1 MIHNQSIICFAGE
14 DWWYHHQHSKN
25 HIMRRLARA
34 GNKVIF
40 VNSISMGLPSLGS
53 RDLLSKI
60 RRKLR
65 SYARALRITED
76 GVIVVSPPVLPFY
89 SSRAAR
95 AINRW
100 LLAAQI
106 KLLMV
111 AFDMRRP
118 ILWIAIPTAREVV
131 GRLEERALIYQVS
144 DKYDANKMDHAT
156 ASRVIAE
163 MHADLLRRADLVYY
177 SGRKLFEEETAKE
190 TGIAGKAMLLEHGV
204 DYDHFASATAIEWEQ
219 PADIVAVS
227 RPRLGYF
234 GAIEP
239 WLIDQELVRY
249 VSAKKPGWQ
258 WVLVGLRA
266 SPLDV
271 ESLSNVH
278 YLGSKP
284 YSSMP
289 QLAAA
294 FDVCV
299 LPWVTDNEFVSY
311 GSPIKVREYLAT
323 GKPVVITPI
332 YEYERLDGILRVSR
346 GYDDFIDKVEDA
358 LFNDGLDKQLIR
370 QQAVKGSTWDARTEE
385 VCEAIARLL
394 ERK

>member
-1 MIHNQSIICFAGE
+1 MIHNQCIICFAGE

-40 VNSISMGLPSLGS
+40 VNSISMGLPSLAS
-53 RDLLSKI
+53 RDLLSKVG
-60 RRKLR
+60 RKLR
-65 SYARALRITED
+65 SYARAVRITED
-76 GVIVVSPPVLPFY
+76 GVVVVSPPVLPFY
-89 SSRAAR
+89 SSRVVR
-95 AINRW
+95 VINRW
-100 LLAAQI
+100 LLVAQI

-111 AFDMRRP
+111 ALDMRSP

-131 GRLEERALIYQVS
+131 GRLGERALIYQVS
-144 DKYDANKMDHAT
+144 DKYDANRMDHAT
-156 ASRVIAE
+156 ASGVIAE
-163 MHADLLRRADLVYY
+163 MHEDLLERADLVYY
-177 SGRKLFEEETAKE
+177 SGRKLFEEEIAKHSE
-190 TGIAGKAMLLEHGV
+190 LVGKATLLEQGV
-204 DYDHFASATAIEWEQ
+204 DYDHFASATALEWPQ
-219 PADIVAVS
+219 PDDVVGLS

-249 VSAKKPGWQ
+249 VSAKHPDWQ

-266 SPLDV
+266 SPLDI

-346 GYDDFIDKVEDA
+346 GYDDFIRKVEDA
-358 LFNDGLDKQLIR
+358 LFNDGLDKREIR
-370 QQAVKGSTWDARTEE
+370 QQTVRESTWDARTEE
-385 VCEAIARLL
+385 VSEAIAELL
-394 ERK
+394 QRK